1 MNNSKPREQPS
12 LTSLQNDPQVD
23 FGKVTI
29 SLSAKINPSE
39 DMEKVREALS
49 NIIPMNYSFD
59 GRMLKARTQDLEALT
74 NVYEKIRA
82 KRSLGVLRRLLL
94 RGMGDDSSTILLNRQ
109 AAYVGS
115 VVFCE
120 TEMEGPLGPLTL
132 VVKADKIMNFI
143 DWLAPH

>member
-1 MNNSKPREQPS
+1 LNNSKPREQLS
-12 LTSLQNDPQVD
+12 LTSLLNDPQVD
-23 FGKVTI
+23 FGKVRI
-29 SLSAKINPSE
+29 SLSANINPSE

-49 NIIPMNYSFD
+49 NIIPMNYSFE
-59 GRMLKARTQDLEALT
+59 GGMLKAHTQDLEALT

>member
-1 MNNSKPREQPS
+1 M
-12 LTSLQNDPQVD
+12 D
-23 FGKVTI
+23 FGKVEI

-39 DMEKVREALS
+39 DMEKVREALF
-49 NIIPMNYSFD
+49 NIIPVNYSFE
-59 GRMLKARTQDLEALT
+59 GGILNGYTQDLVALK
-74 NVYEKIRA
+74 NIYEKIRA
-82 KRSLGVLRRLLL
+82 KRSLRVLRRLLL
-94 RGMGDDSSTILLNRQ
+94 RGMRDDSSTILLNRQ

-120 TEMEGPLGPLTL
+120 TELEAPLGPLTL

>member
-1 MNNSKPREQPS
+1 
-12 LTSLQNDPQVD
+12 VD

-59 GRMLKARTQDLEALT
+59 GSMLNARTQDLEALT

-120 TEMEGPLGPLTL
+120 TEMEAPLGPLTL

>member
-1 MNNSKPREQPS
+1 MS

-29 SLSAKINPSE
+29 SLSANINPSE

-59 GRMLKARTQDLEALT
+59 GSMLNARTQDLEALT

>member
-1 MNNSKPREQPS
+1 
-12 LTSLQNDPQVD
+12 
-23 FGKVTI
+23 
-29 SLSAKINPSE
+29 
-39 DMEKVREALS
+39 MEKVREALS

-143 DWLAPH
+143 DWIAPH

>member
-1 MNNSKPREQPS
+1 MS

-29 SLSAKINPSE
+29 SLSANINPSE

-59 GRMLKARTQDLEALT
+59 GGMLNARTEDLEALT

-94 RGMGDDSSTILLNRQ
+94 KGMGDDSSTILLNRQ

>member
-1 MNNSKPREQPS
+1 M
-12 LTSLQNDPQVD
+12 D

-49 NIIPMNYSFD
+49 NIIPMNYSFE
-59 GRMLKARTQDLEALT
+59 GGMLKARTQDLEALT

-143 DWLAPH
+143 DWIAPH

>member
-1 MNNSKPREQPS
+1 
-12 LTSLQNDPQVD
+12 VD

-39 DMEKVREALS
+39 DIEKVREALS

-143 DWLAPH
+143 DWIAPH

>member
-1 MNNSKPREQPS
+1 M
-12 LTSLQNDPQVD
+12 D

-143 DWLAPH
+143 DWIAPH

>member
-59 GRMLKARTQDLEALT
+59 GSMLNARTQDLEALT

-120 TEMEGPLGPLTL
+120 TEMDGPLGPLTL

>member
-1 MNNSKPREQPS
+1 MNNSKPREELS

-29 SLSAKINPSE
+29 SLSANINPSE

-143 DWLAPH
+143 DWIAPH

>member
-1 MNNSKPREQPS
+1 MS

-29 SLSAKINPSE
+29 SLSANINPSE

>member
-1 MNNSKPREQPS
+1 MS

-59 GRMLKARTQDLEALT
+59 GSMLNARTQDLEALT

>member
-1 MNNSKPREQPS
+1 M
-12 LTSLQNDPQVD
+12 QNDPQVD

-143 DWLAPH
+143 DWIAPH

>member
-143 DWLAPH
+143 DWIAPH